1 MIDFKI
7 ILYRMKHVRQLSYSA
22 PQTIVEWSIPAQM
35 LCASVEDGA
44 IEGLEIE
51 DLVFGEEGE
60 I

>member
-1 MIDFKI
+1 MRTMRKLF
-7 ILYRMKHVRQLSYSA
+7 YSA
-22 PQTIVEWSIPAQM
+22 PLIEAEQEARMAGM
-35 LCASVEDGA
+35 LCASVDDGA